1 MSQALR
7 VALIDWN
14 QNVRSARRQI
24 LDATP
29 STEVVFESDG
39 NSDQLRQL
47 PDLLVDVIVI
57 DQQLEQSSGVDSF
70 LDLRGRYEDLSDVP
84 PAVLS
89 ATFDL
94 PELRILCLAAGMH
107 ELVSVEAGPEAFIRA
122 IDSAASREEITDT
135 ESLAQLVRL
144 TKLPQ
149 RSDFGFTQSV
159 NALPVRKRGLVDKLA
174 KDWSALQSGAKSKFT
189 IDQLEPLLGPLG
201 CLTAAELVIR
211 LFQNGFLDGR

>member
-39 NSDQLRQL
+39 NVDQLQQL
-47 PDLLVDVIVI
+47 PESLVDVIVI
-57 DQQLEQSSGVDSF
+57 DQQLEQSSGVDAF
-70 LDLRGRYEDLSDVP
+70 LDLRGKYENLADVP
-84 PAVLS
+84 PTVLS

-94 PELRILCLAAGMH
+94 PELRIMCLAAGMH

-122 IDSAASREEITDT
+122 IDSAASGEENIDT
-135 ESLAQLVRL
+135 ESLAQLVKL

-149 RSDFGFTQSV
+149 KSDFGFTQSV

-174 KDWSALQSGAKSKFT
+174 TTWSAIESGSKSKFT
-189 IDQLEPLLGPLG
+189 LDQLEPLVGPLG
-201 CLTAAELVIR
+201 CLTASELVIR

>member
-39 NSDQLRQL
+39 NVDQLQQL

-57 DQQLEQSSGVDSF
+57 DQQLEQSSGVDAF
-70 LDLRGRYEDLSDVP
+70 LDLRGKYENLADVP

-94 PELRILCLAAGMH
+94 PELRIMCLAAGMH

-122 IDSAASREEITDT
+122 IDSAASGEENIDT
-135 ESLAQLVRL
+135 ESLAQLVKL

-149 RSDFGFTQSV
+149 KSDFGFTQSV

-174 KDWSALQSGAKSKFT
+174 SNWSAIESGSKSKFT
-189 IDQLEPLLGPLG
+189 LDQLEPLVRPLG
-201 CLTAAELVIR
+201 CLTASELVIK
-211 LFQNGFLDGR
+211 LFQNGFFNGR